1 MKKFLLFLLIN
12 LPILGYGQFSESF
25 NDDTWL
31 NSWSGDKD
39 WFKIKDECLML
50 NGPEGEGAF
59 SLWHSYA
66 MPQSSNIE
74 WSFYLNLKT
83 EPTNGNHIIIYP
95 MSESTNPSGLY
106 LRIGRNRSGKFSYGI
121 NNKEEELADVDFEL
135 EKSMPQ
141 VKIILQDN
149 KNWTIYV
156 RDSYN
161 STNFMKI
168 FSFDYETEIPSQA
181 YFYMEFTHNKS
192 GRNQLGID
200 EIRINSSSGNIP
212 EEPEV
217 PGISTI
223 KFDSIAAI
231 GYSGAKLLFTGPINI
246 TDATFT
252 LEGNNYEEFEL
263 KHKLSEDETYVIVDG
278 FTLEIGGEYTFYWKG
293 IVDANGLP
301 IEDGKVDVRLID
313 DSSEP
318 EEDDEDE
325 PEQPTSSF
333 SKGDIRINEVMAD
346 PNGFEPKTE
355 YIELYN
361 TLDKDILLD
370 GWILKY
376 DNKRDMILDGIT
388 ISANSYIVLYDKKDE
403 GILSGTHVYPID
415 NLYPLANAG
424 NKSLTL
430 YDLNGKEINS
440 YTYPEAKPGISWE
453 YTETGWHLS
462 SDERGGTPGEP
473 NSEGKDEEEE
483 EPEPD
488 EPEKEEPE
496 EEEEEKPDQPSD
508 SFSKGDVRINEI
520 MANPKEIEALPETEY
535 IELYNTLDK
544 DISLDGWILKYDNSR
559 EMILDGITLSANSY
573 VVFYDKD
580 KEALTE
586 SNAYPVDKLYPLA
599 NDGKSLTLLY
609 YTDVIDQYTYSKAKE
624 GKSWEY
630 APESWHVCSDP
641 NGGTPGKANS
651 DGIEEEEE
659 EEQPDE
665 PEEEEEPDQPE
676 LPSSPIE
683 LGAIRINE
691 VMADP
696 KGLEELPETEYI
708 ELYNV
713 SDEALTLTGCTLV
726 YDNRTKAVLDGIS
739 IPAHTFAVLYRSGR
753 EMSLTSGI
761 DCPVDKFPTLANAG
775 EKSLVLYNHEGN
787 IIDQYTYPKAK
798 AGKSWEYAP
807 EGWHLSSD
815 PRGGTPGELNSDG
828 IPEEEDDEGE
838 TEDEKD
844 PEDPNLPHPTQGE
857 IIINEILPEPFP
869 DGSEYIEL
877 LNRSER
883 DLSLADV
890 CISTRKSD
898 GSLNTVYPLSG
909 YKELLESGGYL
920 LISKSLDGVRAFYN
934 VSDESHTLEC
944 KLPVLANTGASIVL
958 YRISSKMII
967 DEVTY
972 SPKWHSVPSSKRK
985 GVALER
991 IDPAGASQSASNWTS
1006 AASVADYGT
1015 PGRPNSQYAERTDAT
1030 GNESISI
1037 QKLQPSGPY
1046 AITYRLDKP
1055 GYSARGWVFD
1065 MTGRKTALL
1074 VDNESLGTA
1083 GTIEWNGH
1091 TLDGNPVEKGVYIM
1105 YLELWHPDGDILRKK
1120 AAFLVY

>member
-12 LPILGYGQFSESF
+12 LPILGYGQ
-25 NDDTWL
+25 
-31 NSWSGDKD
+31 SWSGDLDKFESSDGYWMMNGADIKETLHLQQSYELPPNTTDWQWVFSLYFEDKPTDDNWITIYPIQGVDLSFHAGKD
-39 WFKIKDECLML
+39 GHNGLFKFSIGSKEV
-50 NGPEGEGAF
+50 AF
-59 SLWHSYA
+59 SFQKYKY
-66 MPQSSNIE
+66 SNTELTVCITLTE
-74 WSFYLNLKT
+74 SRYWNITLNLHDLPSK
-83 EPTNGNHIIIYP
+83 EKESKREQVDMDIKIPTYATFNVEMH
-95 MSESTNPSGLY
+95 
-106 LRIGRNRSGKFSYGI
+106 
-121 NNKEEELADVDFEL
+121 
-135 EKSMPQ
+135 
-141 VKIILQDN
+141 
-149 KNWTIYV
+149 
-156 RDSYN
+156 
-161 STNFMKI
+161 
-168 FSFDYETEIPSQA
+168 
-181 YFYMEFTHNKS
+181 H
-192 GRNQLGID
+192 
-200 EIRINSSSGNIP
+200 SSSRPKGFGIYEEIKMGENITPSP
-212 EEPEV
+212 EEPEEPETSNV
-217 PGISTI
+217 EWLNIEPNGTTGAILYFSDLIDIS
-223 KFDSIAAI
+223 
-231 GYSGAKLLFTGPINI
+231 N
-246 TDATFT
+246 ATFT
-252 LEGNNYEEFEL
+252 IDGGELDNYTPEA
-263 KHKLSEDETYVIVDG
+263 KLSGSGKNVILNG
-278 FTLEIGGEYTFYWKG
+278 FNLEIGGEYTFYWKG
-293 IVDANGLP
+293 IIDLDGLP
-301 IEDGKVDVRLID
+301 VEDGQEYVRLIETED
-313 DSSEP
+313 P
-318 EEDDEDE
+318 EEEE
-325 PEQPTSSF
+325 KPEQPTS
-333 SKGDIRINEVMAD
+333 GIVRINEVMANPNEFD
-346 PNGFEPKTE
+346 PETE

-361 TLDKDILLD
+361 TSNKSISLD
-370 GWILKY
+370 GWTIKY
-376 DNKRDMILDGIT
+376 ENRKTEMILDGLEIPP
-388 ISANSYIVLYDKKDE
+388 SDYIVLYDKDNQA
-403 GILSGTHVYPID
+403 ISCSNAYPID
-415 NLYPLANAG
+415 GLSPLANTG
-424 NKSLTL
+424 KTL
-430 YDLNGKEINS
+430 ILKDASGISIDEC
-440 YTYPEAKPGISWE
+440 TYPNCNKTPGISWE
-453 YTETGWHLS
+453 YSETGWHLS

-473 NSEGKDEEEE
+473 NSEGNDGEEEE

-496 EEEEEKPDQPSD
+496 EEEKPDQPSS

-609 YTDVIDQYTYSKAKE
+609 YTDVIDQYTYPKAKE

-630 APESWHVCSDP
+630 APEGWHVCSDP

-665 PEEEEEPDQPE
+665 PEEEEGPDQPE

-828 IPEEEDDEGE
+828 IPEKEDDEEE
-838 TEDEKD
+838 TEDEKG

-877 LNRSER
+877 FNRSER

-898 GSLNTVYPLSG
+898 GSLNTVYPLSD
-909 YKELLESGGYL
+909 YEELLESGGYL

-944 KLPVLANTGASIVL
+944 KLPVLANTGASVVL

-1015 PGRPNSQYAERTDAT
+1015 PGRPNSQYAEETDTT

-1037 QKLQPSGPY
+1037 QKIQPSGPY

-1065 MTGRKTALL
+1065 IIGRKTALL

-1091 TLDGNPVEKGVYIM
+1091 ALNGNPVERGVYIM